1 MKAKRQDIG
10 PFCDPLTPFSR
21 ASKAPAPGLSYKV
34 GREIGEPGTFAGFG
48 EGGWTGFPWQ
58 EGIGGWLWLGLERV
72 PWEPGR
78 FGGRPPP
85 HHREPWA
92 GH

>member
-10 PFCDPLTPFSR
+10 PFCDSLITFSR
-21 ASKAPAPGLSYKV
+21 ASKAPAPGLSYRV
-34 GREIGEPGTFAGFG
+34 ERETGEPGTFAGFG
-48 EGGWTGFPWQ
+48 VGGWTSFPWQ
-58 EGIGGWLWLGLERV
+58 EGTGGWLWLGLERV
-72 PWEPGR
+72 PWGPGR

-85 HHREPWA
+85 HYRDLWA